1 MHIIA
6 YHFFRDSDDAPAT
19 DHVFSDLWNRF
30 AGWGGSQLT
39 LFYLLSGFVLAYQ
52 YADRTVE
59 APARFWFKRFARL
72 YPMYLVTII
81 LMLAQLRRER
91 VYDSRSCNCCNVP
104 PSMDTSS
111 TQRR

>member
-1 MHIIA
+1 MHPQPITYSAIFGIA
-6 YHFFRDSDDAPAT
+6 LLD
-19 DHVFSDLWNRF
+19 
-30 AGWGGSQLT
+30 GGGSQLT

-81 LMLAQLRRER
+81 LMLAQLDASEYTTRE
-91 VYDSRSCNCCNVP
+91 VAIVATC
-104 PSMDTSS
+104 PSTDTSS